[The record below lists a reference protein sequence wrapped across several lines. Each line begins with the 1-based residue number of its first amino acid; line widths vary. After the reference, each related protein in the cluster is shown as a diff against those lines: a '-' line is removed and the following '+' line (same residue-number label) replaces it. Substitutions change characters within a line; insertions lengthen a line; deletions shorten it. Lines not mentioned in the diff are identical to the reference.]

1 MEHTFICLHCNEP
14 FVVAYQD
21 FNCRI
26 LRHGVFKHN
35 LQPINPHSTKEE
47 CERLVTAG
55 LIFGCGKPLQI
66 VDHSSCDYSYNVII
80 CDYI

>member
-1 MEHTFICLHCNEP
+1 MDHTFTCLHCNEP
-14 FVVAYQD
+14 FVVAHRE

-35 LQPINPHSTKEE
+35 LQPINPHSSKEE
-47 CERLVTAG
+47 CDKLV
-55 LIFGCGKPLQI
+55 LNHSIYGCGKPLQI
-66 VDHSSCDYSYNVII
+66 IDNSGGGYQVII